1 MEHDRR
7 DGRNGVEAAA
17 WTEGYRRHQA
27 IRQLLGR
34 HRGRL
39 TTGDVSD
46 VAREL
51 GVSRA
56 TLYRLIGIYRTV
68 GSVEALLPR
77 RPGRRTGA
85 RVLSDAVETIV
96 CGAIAEAWP
105 GTTLG
110 QLVERIHARCREAGL
125 PPPHRR
131 TIRARLVRS
140 PQSGLFGAS
149 GPAGRSARPRAA
161 ISPT

>member
-1 MEHDRR
+1 MEHDRPN
-7 DGRNGVEAAA
+7 DQTSAEAAIWA
-17 WTEGYRRHQA
+17 EGGRRHQA

-56 TLYRLIGIYRTV
+56 TLYRLIGIHRTA

-77 RPGRRTGA
+77 RPGRRAGT

-105 GTTLG
+105 G
-110 QLVERIHARCREAGL
+110 
-125 PPPHRR
+125 
-131 TIRARLVRS
+131 
-140 PQSGLFGAS
+140 
-149 GPAGRSARPRAA
+149 
-161 ISPT
+161 